1 MKIRIKWIVNDTVA
15 FSQDAKLFF
24 FFFVCVNLYFPT
36 DGAKQISLFIS

>member
-24 FFFVCVNLYFPT
+24 FFVCVNLYFHT